1 PARSTLSILTLQPS
15 MGQAFCTGP
24 APFELVVPPVD
35 LSALDLESEPQPT
48 SATTAA
54 VAMRQLVVHARSDCT
69 STPGVD
75 GSSRAAASVALAV
88 GGTRAAWGLR
98 ARRRRRPSGSDSPP
112 PPSGTRAPPTRRRR
126 RHTPTAAPGRARD
139 AVL

>member
-1 PARSTLSILTLQPS
+1 

-88 GGTRAAWGLR
+88 GNPCRLALG
-98 ARRRRRPSGSDSPP
+98 ARRRARAAGAYAPP
-112 PPSGTRAPPTRRRR
+112 PP
-126 RHTPTAAPGRARD
+126 H
-139 AVL
+139 